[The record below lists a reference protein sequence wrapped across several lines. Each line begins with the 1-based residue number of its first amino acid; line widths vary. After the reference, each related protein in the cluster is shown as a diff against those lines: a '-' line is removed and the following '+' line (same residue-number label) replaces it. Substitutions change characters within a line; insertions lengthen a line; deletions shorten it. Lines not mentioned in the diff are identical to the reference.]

1 MTNKFREDVKRS
13 TVVVRSAKEAKNGRC
28 KTSEIVFMVL
38 RSGISLH
45 FFFSALKIG
54 NLARAGTESLWR
66 KIWTAQKHA
75 ELSPLLTKAVQTFPS
90 GFFFFSGLKRSNGVF
105 VIPSFELEDFRYS
118 FPLFLFS

>member
-45 FFFSALKIG
+45 FFFFGSKDWQPCKSG
-54 NLARAGTESLWR
+54 NGKPVAQDLDSPKARRTFSTLDKGCSN
-66 KIWTAQKHA
+66 
-75 ELSPLLTKAVQTFPS
+75 LSFRL
-90 GFFFFSGLKRSNGVF
+90 FFFFRG
-105 VIPSFELEDFRYS
+105 
-118 FPLFLFS
+118 